1 MKVARLFQTIRW
13 DFFSCFF
20 GGESPINNGKFMGT
34 CGKSWEMYET
44 YGIIIGKSWGH
55 MGDFSI
61 NG

>member
-1 MKVARLFQTIRW
+1 VV
-13 DFFSCFF
+13 F

-44 YGIIIGKSWGH
+44 YGIIIGKSWEH
-55 MGDFSI
+55 KGDFSI

>member
-1 MKVARLFQTIRW
+1 VV
-13 DFFSCFF
+13 F

-44 YGIIIGKSWGH
+44 YGIGKSWEH